1 MKTFVYKTLFI
12 FVCIFILFQL
22 TIGAKIKQLNKEL
35 TELKS
40 KENIEIIKNKLRDE
54 LRNAI
59 SKENY
64 LSPDD
69 AKLINEF
76 NEKNIFLEFPI
87 SCDLTKTKN
96 ELFEYL
102 LNKKIDV
109 KNYYYKNCSEEKIYN
124 SYNSICLNSKSISEN
139 IIMLPVHEKI
149 TKDYQQKI
157 VDIIKS
163 FYNK

>member
-12 FVCIFILFQL
+12 FICIFLLFQL
-22 TIGAKIKQLNKEL
+22 TIGIKLKQLNKEL

-40 KENIEIIKNKLRDE
+40 KKNIEIIKDKLRDE

-76 NEKNIFLEFPI
+76 INKL
-87 SCDLTKTKN
+87 KK
-96 ELFEYL
+96 ELS
-102 LNKKIDV
+102 N
-109 KNYYYKNCSEEKIYN
+109 
-124 SYNSICLNSKSISEN
+124 
-139 IIMLPVHEKI
+139 
-149 TKDYQQKI
+149 
-157 VDIIKS
+157 
-163 FYNK
+163 